1 MGDACADDV
10 TQEAFILVR
19 RRLETFHADSIR
31 PWLYGI
37 TRNAARNWKRS
48 RQRRARRHR
57 TLAELAPAPDERWEQ
72 VREAA
77 NLMDRFLAG
86 LPSAQRE
93 AFRLKVIEEF
103 TAAEI
108 ASCMGVPVQTV
119 YSRVRAA
126 NAALERFRKTLE
138 DEA

>member
-1 MGDACADDV
+1 M
-10 TQEAFILVR
+10 LVR
-19 RRLETFHADSIR
+19 RRLGTFDADAVR

-37 TRNAARNWKRS
+37 TRNTARNWMRS

-57 TLAELAPAPDERWEQ
+57 TLAELKPVHDPRWEQ
-72 VREAA
+72 IQEAA
-77 NLMDRFLAG
+77 DLMDRFLRS

-108 ASCMGVPVQTV
+108 SVCLGVPVQTV

-126 NAALERFRKTLE
+126 NAALERFRRTLE
-138 DEA
+138 DHA